1 MNNKRVIIAILSL
14 STIVFLNSCGILDTQ
29 IQRAIAETQSAW
41 TPVPTLTPYP
51 TFTPLPIPPTST
63 PITNQ
68 KLGDD
73 VIGARWKVKVIKAE
87 AVAEYETWSFPS
99 GSKNH
104 MVILTVE
111 YTYLGSED
119 INFYP
124 ESAVLAY
131 VDTDGF
137 TGWSRTPRLY
147 RGENSGI
154 TDFDTSA
161 TTKYVRS
168 GDTFTDT
175 FIYEF
180 PNDYRNFIFYFPE
193 TLPIEVQVK

>member
-1 MNNKRVIIAILSL
+1 MNKKQIVIGILYFPIIFL
-14 STIVFLNSCGILDTQ
+14 LNSCGILDTQ
-29 IQRAIAETQSAW
+29 IQQAIAETQAAW
-41 TPVPTLTPYP
+41 TPVPTFTPYP

-63 PITNQ
+63 PISNQ
-68 KLGDD
+68 KIGDE
-73 VIGARWKVKVIKAE
+73 VIGTHWKVKVIKAE
-87 AVAEYETWSFPS
+87 GATEYETWSFPS
-99 GSKNH
+99 GSQNH

-131 VDTDGF
+131 VETEGF

-161 TTKYVRS
+161 TTMYVRS
-168 GDTFTDT
+168 GDTFTDI

-180 PNDYRNFIFYFPE
+180 PIDYKNFIFYFPE
-193 TLPIEVQVK
+193 TLPIEVQIK